1 MSFTVKSLAE
11 PKQAMN
17 VDSAGEATDAVSALQ
32 KQTPGA
38 VKVEIHR
45 EHDSGDDALTASLND
60 RSNVVT
66 E

>member
-11 PKQAMN
+11 PQQVTN

-45 EHDSGDDALTASLND
+45 EDNGREDALTDSLND
-60 RSNVVT
+60 RSTDVT
-66 E
+66 K